1 MEKKEN
7 EVEGML
13 ENVRTA
19 FEGLQHS
26 SSRINDALQDFG
38 KITTDIAA
46 STEEISN
53 SADLQIGQ
61 VKGSIEIF
69 NDLNNKIIN
78 SEDRVAQTVENML
91 QLKDK
96 NDNGIKAIEQ
106 LSLKFGENIES
117 TKVASEGIAVLAQK
131 SSSIVE
137 IIESISQIA
146 KQTNLLALNAAIEA
160 ARAGEAGKGFAVVAD
175 EINSLSAESA
185 SATQKIDT
193 ILKDVIASVADINK
207 VIDNNTAIAMKSSEQ
222 LADTVKIFETM
233 LNSSE
238 EVISVTNLLKDDLD
252 NIVSIKDRLLEA
264 MQSVEDI
271 SQQSV
276 QNTTDISASTE
287 EQAAGIE
294 NIIKYME
301 NVQNNMDQLASVLN
315 AGTKTS

>member
-1 MEKKEN
+1 M
-7 EVEGML
+7 
-13 ENVRTA
+13 
-19 FEGLQHS
+19 
-26 SSRINDALQDFG
+26 
-38 KITTDIAA
+38 
-46 STEEISN
+46 
-53 SADLQIGQ
+53 
-61 VKGSIEIF
+61 
-69 NDLNNKIIN
+69 
-78 SEDRVAQTVENML
+78 
-91 QLKDK
+91 
-96 NDNGIKAIEQ
+96 
-106 LSLKFGENIES
+106 
-117 TKVASEGIAVLAQK
+117 
-131 SSSIVE
+131 
-137 IIESISQIA
+137 
-146 KQTNLLALNAAIEA
+146 
-160 ARAGEAGKGFAVVAD
+160 VAD

-193 ILKDVIASVADINK
+193 ILKDVITSVADINK

-264 MQSVEDI
+264 MQSVADI

>member
-1 MEKKEN
+1 
-7 EVEGML
+7 
-13 ENVRTA
+13 
-19 FEGLQHS
+19 
-26 SSRINDALQDFG
+26 
-38 KITTDIAA
+38 
-46 STEEISN
+46 
-53 SADLQIGQ
+53 
-61 VKGSIEIF
+61 
-69 NDLNNKIIN
+69 
-78 SEDRVAQTVENML
+78 
-91 QLKDK
+91 
-96 NDNGIKAIEQ
+96 
-106 LSLKFGENIES
+106 
-117 TKVASEGIAVLAQK
+117 
-131 SSSIVE
+131 
-137 IIESISQIA
+137 
-146 KQTNLLALNAAIEA
+146 
-160 ARAGEAGKGFAVVAD
+160 
-175 EINSLSAESA
+175 
-185 SATQKIDT
+185 
-193 ILKDVIASVADINK
+193 
-207 VIDNNTAIAMKSSEQ
+207 MKSSEQ